1 MINSVRQSVLA
12 IANKHQQGYITPA
25 DFNLYAKQ
33 AQLDIFEDY
42 FYRYNQ
48 WIVRQNQRAS
58 GSGYADIL
66 KNLEEVIDNFS
77 EEKDLDNVGN
87 TYTLPSDYYLINKLL
102 VKTKLLASGTTTSTT
117 AVTLIQAGATFV
129 SDGVVVGDQVC
140 VIDDS
145 VLYVAN
151 ITVISEDT
159 IRTDSTHVWNNNSS
173 NLVFAIY
180 KSNTFKESERLS
192 HTKATMLNASNITAP
207 NITFPAYTQS
217 GSKVNVFPVS
227 LTNVGQIKA
236 QYIRKPKDPN
246 WTYQIVG
253 GNPLYNIS
261 DSNHQDLE
269 IPLTDE
275 PLIIS
280 KILKYVG
287 ISIREA
293 DVYKSA
299 QESEIQEKQKQ
310 G

>member
-12 IANKHQQGYITPA
+12 ITNKHQQGYITPA

-77 EEKDLDNVGN
+77 EEKELDNISN
-87 TYTLPSDYYLINKLL
+87 TYTLPTDYYLINKLL
-102 VKTKLLASGTTTSTT
+102 VKNKIVSGVTTSTT
-117 AVTLIQAGATFV
+117 AVTLIKADATFV
-129 SDGVVVGDQVC
+129 SDGVVVGDQVV

-145 VLYVAN
+145 VTYVAN
-151 ITVISEDT
+151 ITIISEDT
-159 IRTDSTHVWNNNSS
+159 IRTDSTHPWNNVSS

-180 KSNTFKESERLS
+180 KANDFKESERLS

-207 NITFPAYTQS
+207 NLTFPAYTQS
-217 GSKVNVFPVS
+217 GSKVNVFPVT
-227 LTNVGQIKA
+227 LTSVGQIKA

-246 WTYQIVG
+246 WTYQLVAG
-253 GNPLYNIS
+253 QPLYNVG
-261 DSNHQDLE
+261 DPNHQDLE
-269 IPLTDE
+269 IPPTDE
-275 PLIIS
+275 PLLIS

-293 DVYKSA
+293 DVYKTA
-299 QESEIQEKQKQ
+299 QEAEIKEQQKQ

>member
-1 MINSVRQSVLA
+1 
-12 IANKHQQGYITPA
+12 
-25 DFNLYAKQ
+25 LYAKQ

-77 EEKDLDNVGN
+77 EEKELNNVN
-87 TYTLPSDYYLINKLL
+87 NKYTLPNDYYLINKLL
-102 VKTKLLASGTTTSTT
+102 VKTKVLASGTTTSTT
-117 AVTLIQAGATFV
+117 AVSLIQTGATFV
-129 SDGVVVGDQVC
+129 TDGVVVGDQVC

-151 ITVISEDT
+151 ITVITEES
-159 IRTDSTHVWNNNSS
+159 IRTDSTHSWNNNSS
-173 NLVFAIY
+173 NLVFAVY

-207 NITFPAYTQS
+207 NLTFPAYTQGGNTVS
-217 GSKVNVFPVS
+217 VFPVT

-253 GNPLYNIS
+253 GSPLYNVG
-261 DSNHQDLE
+261 DANHQDLE

-287 ISIREA
+287 ISIREV